1 MSLSRRQVVAGVIAE
16 AGDALVIAGLGTPC
30 WDLYETGD
38 RPEFF
43 YMWNAMGLTVP
54 AGLGLALAQPGRKV
68 LVVTGDGDMM
78 MGIGSLAVIGS
89 QAPANLGILVLDNE
103 MFGETGGQAGLTSR
117 GADIAAIARGA
128 GIAQAVTVRTPD
140 ECEGL
145 AGFLLGGG
153 GPALAVA
160 KVAASKDPARYPSR
174 DGAML
179 ANRFRAAASGR

>member
-1 MSLSRRQVVAGVIAE
+1 MALSRRAVVADVIAQ
-16 AGDALVIAGLGTPC
+16 AGDVFVIAGLGTPC

-43 YMWNAMGLTVP
+43 YMWNAMGLTAP
-54 AGLGLALAQPGRKV
+54 IGLGLALAQPQRKV

-78 MGIGSLAVIGS
+78 MGIGSLAVIAA

-103 MFGETGGQAGLTSR
+103 MFGETGGQAGLTSSR
-117 GADIAAIARGA
+117 ADIAGMARGA
-128 GIAQAVTVRTPD
+128 GFAQAKTVRTQE

-145 AGFLLGGG
+145 AVFLLGGN

-160 KVAASKDPARYPSR
+160 KVAARKDPARYPSR

-179 ANRFRAAASGR
+179 AQRLRAAAGGG